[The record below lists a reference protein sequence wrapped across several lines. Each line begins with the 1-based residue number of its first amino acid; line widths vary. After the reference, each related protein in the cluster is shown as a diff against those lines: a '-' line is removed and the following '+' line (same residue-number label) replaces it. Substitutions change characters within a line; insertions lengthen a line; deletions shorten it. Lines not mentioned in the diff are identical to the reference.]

1 MNNLEEVKDIAILYK
16 LKRNFENLEC
26 IPYKVITGIY
36 NSEEE
41 ELIDEDGT
49 PYRHIIEGNTY
60 GFAARKSLREYNKQ
74 FPLIP
79 TSILK
84 KLILH
89 YAKKFNYQL
98 NQFGEENTPI
108 INFCNKEKYN
118 KENIFL
124 DRDIIIFYITYY
136 PESLSEL
143 EEQFGIKIIYEKQ
156 VDKENST
163 TLQIDNKEKEE
174 KMDINVN
181 KLYTEIT
188 KTVIDQNEPI
198 KKILTAIW
206 KQYNNFSPN
215 KSRNILING
224 STGVGKTEIFRQ
236 LTKKL
241 DIPCYTANATE
252 YTASGYIGKDISDM
266 LKSLLDITNGDLKKA
281 ENGILIIDEI
291 DKLSEANKSQ
301 SQVNQKDVQEAL
313 LKIIED
319 GKYDIMWHSK
329 KYTFDTSNLMVVG
342 IGSWS
347 RVELKTDKVVGFEQI
362 SKPKQ
367 YKDLTTEDFVKNGM
381 IPELIGRFPII
392 IQMNEL
398 NHDSYIRI
406 INSDNGAL
414 QTNQEFLQKQGIKL
428 IVTDEAKN
436 EIALSAE
443 KKGFGARSLD
453 SIIET
458 ALSYAS
464 FEIASNPEAY
474 NELIVTEETI
484 KDNKVYTLKKKK

>member
-1 MNNLEEVKDIAILYK
+1 MNNSKEVKDIAIIYK
-16 LKRNFENLEC
+16 LKRNYGTLEYV
-26 IPYKVITGIY
+26 PYKVVIGTYDG
-36 NSEEE
+36 EEE
-41 ELIDEDGT
+41 ELIDEHGT
-49 PYRHIIEGNTY
+49 PYHHIIEGNTY
-60 GFAARKSLREYNKQ
+60 GFAARKSLKEYNKQ

-79 TSILK
+79 ASILK

-108 INFCNKEKYN
+108 INFSNKEKYN
-118 KENIFL
+118 KENIL
-124 DRDIIIFYITYY
+124 IDRDIVIFYITYY
-136 PESLSEL
+136 PESLLEL

-163 TLQIDNKEKEE
+163 TLKIDNKEKEE

-206 KQYNNFSPN
+206 KQYNNFSPS

-414 QTNQEFLQKQGIKL
+414 QTNQKFLQKQGIKL

>member
-1 MNNLEEVKDIAILYK
+1 MNNSEEVKDIAIIYK
-16 LKRNFENLEC
+16 LKRNYGTLEYV
-26 IPYKVITGIY
+26 PYKVVIGTYDG
-36 NSEEE
+36 EEE

-49 PYRHIIEGNTY
+49 PYRHIIEGNSY
-60 GFAARKSLREYNKQ
+60 GFAARKSLKEYNKQ

-79 TSILK
+79 ASILK

-108 INFCNKEKYN
+108 INFSNKEKYN
-118 KENIFL
+118 KENIL
-124 DRDIIIFYITYY
+124 IDRDIVIFYITYY
-136 PESLSEL
+136 PESLLEL

-414 QTNQEFLQKQGIKL
+414 QTNQKFLQKQGIKL